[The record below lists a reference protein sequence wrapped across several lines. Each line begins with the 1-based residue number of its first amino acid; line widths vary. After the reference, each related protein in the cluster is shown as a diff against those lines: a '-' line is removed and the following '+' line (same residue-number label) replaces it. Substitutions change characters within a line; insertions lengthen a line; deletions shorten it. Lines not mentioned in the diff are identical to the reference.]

1 MPSWSMRVTGS
12 WKQENL
18 GQQLDQRQWDANS
31 TLVPRKWKRYKSENT
46 KVKATQRI
54 KTPLVEN
61 QLDTIVIRQIRTVK
75 RAPKYESKV
84 QQVLQLE
91 VAMKG
96 EKGE

>member
-1 MPSWSMRVTGS
+1 MPTPHSYHGSGNGTRVKTREYS
-12 WKQENL
+12 
-18 GQQLDQRQWDANS
+18 
-31 TLVPRKWKRYKSENT
+31 